1 MEMTD
6 ERQSYVLS
14 KHDKAEHADSY
25 PKVGEYAYFSSRVDG
40 SEVPY
45 CIVTVE
51 GNKKVACH
59 YSKKNMENGIPY
71 VTCSGKII
79 EINRKLLSNNYRR
92 AA

>member
-1 MEMTD
+1 MKMTD
-6 ERQSYVLS
+6 ERKLYVHS
-14 KHDKAEHADSY
+14 KHEKAECNDSY

-51 GNKKVACH
+51 GNQKVACH
-59 YSKKNMENGIPY
+59 YSKKTMENGIPY

-79 EINRKLLSNNYRR
+79 EINKKLLSS
-92 AA
+92 